1 MMHFSCS
8 SSARK
13 FLFATV
19 ALAVLSAPVAHASVV
34 NLVSNPDFSGG
45 SPSSGAGYG
54 SISGWTFGSAD
65 SGSNN
70 LNGPFNNGASLPA
83 GITTAGFIQSSA
95 NLGNPTN
102 AATTTLGTSLIAGD
116 VYNYSFYFDS
126 RGPNGADPGGG
137 AVSFTASVGDQTLFS
152 VSNPAFTNNYKLIQ
166 GSFVSDGSSS
176 ILEVR

>member
-1 MMHFSCS
+1 MSHSGTRKEHLWPGPSRPSQLRGCEIRRPELLNTMMHFSCS
-8 SSARK
+8 SSARR

-102 AATTTLGTSLIAGD
+102 AATTTLAL
-116 VYNYSFYFDS
+116 
-126 RGPNGADPGGG
+126 P
-137 AVSFTASVGDQTLFS
+137 
-152 VSNPAFTNNYKLIQ
+152 
-166 GSFVSDGSSS
+166 
-176 ILEVR
+176 